1 MPAVD
6 AHFNGHAHKET
17 FSAFGQSKYL
27 KLINSSFRRHKN
39 RGIVVDGWKRAWVT
53 ALLVLI
59 GGLTACSGGTPLSGT
74 SDTTAEVSG
83 ETSEE
88 SVPADLP
95 PGFFLS
101 GEFVELRPYDVN
113 DPTVE
118 WIKPCTEIP
127 EEVLGGTGLNLEFS
141 VDDGFADM
149 WTCSADIEDFAH
161 WGSSI
166 SITTGPTPVSQF
178 VDAGLVVEG
187 VESEILPQATI
198 HRIFG
203 GDDTVCA
210 ASLDTSRGYFSVSAM
225 NFEEQMPI
233 ESKCGLAISQIDSI
247 YTDLRGNI

>member
-1 MPAVD
+1 M
-6 AHFNGHAHKET
+6 
-17 FSAFGQSKYL
+17 

-39 RGIVVDGWKRAWVT
+39 RGIVVDGWKRAWAT

-88 SVPADLP
+88 PVPADLP

-113 DPTVE
+113 DPNVK

-127 EEVLGGTGLNLEFS
+127 EEVLGGTGLDLEFS

-149 WTCSADIEDFAH
+149 WTCSAEVEGLDN
-161 WGSSI
+161 WGTSI

-178 VDAGLVVEG
+178 VDAGLAVDGISSTLV
-187 VESEILPQATI
+187 PQAVA
-198 HRIFG
+198 HQIFG
-203 GDDTVCA
+203 GGEALCSVSVDTA
-210 ASLDTSRGYFSVSAM
+210 RGYFSISALDYDETKPFLPKCELAKAQ
-225 NFEEQMPI
+225 FE
-233 ESKCGLAISQIDSI
+233 SI
-247 YTDLRGNI
+247 YSQLRGKQ

>member
-141 VDDGFADM
+141 KDDQIGEMTACDAEVDSPEFYG
-149 WTCSADIEDFAH
+149 TGIV
-161 WGSSI
+161 I
-166 SITTGPTPVSQF
+166 STGPTLTQQFRDEGTLQPETSREIPELVSHELVASYSEACSASVDTDRGLFSVTAMQSDPTSSLSDLCKLAVSQF
-178 VDAGLVVEG
+178 E
-187 VESEILPQATI
+187 
-198 HRIFG
+198 
-203 GDDTVCA
+203 
-210 ASLDTSRGYFSVSAM
+210 
-225 NFEEQMPI
+225 
-233 ESKCGLAISQIDSI
+233 SI
-247 YTDLRGNI
+247 YHDLREKS